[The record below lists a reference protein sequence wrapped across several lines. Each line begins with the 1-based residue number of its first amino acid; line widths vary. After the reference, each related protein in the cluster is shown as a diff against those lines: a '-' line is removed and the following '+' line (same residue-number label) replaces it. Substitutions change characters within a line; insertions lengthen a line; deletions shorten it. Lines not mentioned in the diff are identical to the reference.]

1 MKFFIK
7 TYGCSFNQADSENIE
22 FFLKTNGHEPV
33 KNENEADVVIF
44 NTCGVKDST
53 ESRIVNEIKK
63 CKKKMIVTGCL
74 AQVQPKKI
82 LSLSPNLSIAGT
94 FNNTKILDC
103 FTGEGVWVGKGLN
116 STPNPKIN
124 GVVSTIQISTGCL
137 GNCTFCQTK
146 FARGGLK
153 SFSEAGI
160 VENVEKVV
168 GKGCK
173 EVRLTSQDL
182 GCYGFDSGSSLP
194 SLLEKI
200 IEIEGDFRV
209 RLGMMNPE
217 HAIGIKESL
226 SKLLKNEK
234 IYSFVHIPVQSGSD
248 SVLEKMERGYTVK
261 DFRNVVNF
269 LKANSSDLTVE
280 TDFIVGFPT
289 EAEEDFNFSIE
300 LMKEIRFD
308 IVNLSKFSARKKTK
322 ASFMK
327 QLNKNEIKRRS
338 VEASKVYKRISLEK
352 NLEMIGRT
360 EKVIVTE
367 KAKCDSLAR
376 TNSYKPVLVK
386 GNVGEEFTVK
396 ITSAGQSHL
405 RGVFI

>member
-234 IYSFVHIPVQSGSD
+234 IYSFIHIPVQSGSD